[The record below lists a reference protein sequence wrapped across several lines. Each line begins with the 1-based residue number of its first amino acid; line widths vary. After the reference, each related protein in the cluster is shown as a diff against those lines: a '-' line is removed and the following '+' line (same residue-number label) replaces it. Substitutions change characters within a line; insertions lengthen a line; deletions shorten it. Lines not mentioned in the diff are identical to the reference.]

1 MSTLDQID
9 LNALRI
15 FNAVVEAKSFTAAA
29 ERLGVAKAKVSLQI
43 SRLEQQLGTAL
54 FTRTTRQVNL
64 TDAGRTLHQHC
75 QPLLMGLHEALTQLG
90 SEQGE
95 LTGLLRISAS
105 VAHASLSVAPAL
117 AQFAARHPQLR
128 IDLRTGDR
136 VTDQVADGIDLSF
149 RVGWLKDS
157 SQRAIQL
164 GEFAQYI
171 VAAPSYLQQ
180 HGAPQQPADLSE
192 HAWVALSLLPT
203 PLTWKL
209 RDAAGNTQT
218 VQMKS
223 RLQVDS
229 PNALLALL
237 EFGAGLS
244 VMDEMSSQ
252 AALSS
257 GQLVRVLADW
267 SLPNGGI
274 YAVFPPGRHVPAK
287 VRAFVDF
294 YREFI
299 RLS

>member
-15 FNAVVEAKSFTAAA
+15 FSAVVDAKSFTAAA

-75 QPLLMGLHEALTQLG
+75 QPLLMGLHEALTQVG

-117 AQFAARHPQLR
+117 AQFSLRHPQLR
-128 IDLRTGDR
+128 IDLRTADR
-136 VTDQVADGIDLSF
+136 VSDQVADGIDLSF

-180 HGAPQQPADLSE
+180 HGTPQQPVDLSE

-209 RDAAGNTQT
+209 SDAAGNTQT

-252 AALSS
+252 AALHS
-257 GQLVRVLADW
+257 GKLVRVLSDW
-267 SLPNGGI
+267 ALPDGGI

-299 RLS
+299 R